1 VGRHNNTEPRRDGSG
16 RVITRRSEAVQRIAS
31 GKGNVN
37 RVQAQEANALHNAD
51 DKFQEERHIH
61 KD

>member
-1 VGRHNNTEPRRDGSG
+1 
-16 RVITRRSEAVQRIAS
+16 VITRRSEAVQRIAS

-37 RVQAQEANALHNAD
+37 RVQAQEANALRNAD